1 MNKKGFTLIELISS
15 IVILA
20 LILLIILPLANN
32 IAKMVK
38 SQQKNNI
45 IDELEVNGARYA
57 FDSGETIFFV
67 EDLLMYGYMDN
78 EENKIEDPTDN
89 SSMNCYAIKASKVG
103 DYYKATFTSEEFKT
117 ADNKCDRTK
126 LKEYNTQITITSNN
140 GVKDNEWMRLV
151 GDVTLTANI
160 KNSSITCSNFVNNG
174 ASRCVWSDSNGSS
187 IVGSNIRQIQ
197 IPDNSLINSRYNFQL
212 TMYEGEINIL
222 HTSFA
227 MKIDN
232 QKPEF
237 SNLNSKYDSTTKTY
251 RIIATDGMGSGIAG
265 YYLGSTTSNCA
276 SATYQ
281 ESNVIN
287 NVNKGNY
294 KACIKDKVG
303 NILEVNVT
311 I

>member
-1 MNKKGFTLIELISS
+1 
-15 IVILA
+15 
-20 LILLIILPLANN
+20 
-32 IAKMVK
+32 
-38 SQQKNNI
+38 
-45 IDELEVNGARYA
+45 
-57 FDSGETIFFV
+57 
-67 EDLLMYGYMDN
+67 
-78 EENKIEDPTDN
+78 
-89 SSMNCYAIKASKVG
+89 
-103 DYYKATFTSEEFKT
+103 
-117 ADNKCDRTK
+117 
-126 LKEYNTQITITSNN
+126 
-140 GVKDNEWMRLV
+140 
-151 GDVTLTANI
+151 
-160 KNSSITCSNFVNNG
+160 
-174 ASRCVWSDSNGSS
+174 
-187 IVGSNIRQIQ
+187 
-197 IPDNSLINSRYNFQL
+197 
-212 TMYEGEINIL
+212 MYEGEINIL